1 MGFMDKIS
9 DISQK
14 VGDGVV
20 DTYKVIADK
29 SGRMFEGAKLKM
41 AISDKEEEL
50 NEMYANIGRILYT
63 SYKKGDE
70 VDKNIAKECKKIDKM
85 VSEIAEIKKEYLV
98 SKDLREC
105 AKCGEVIPLS
115 SAFCEKC
122 GAKQEPVKVKKKE
135 DKKGEAAEVK
145 VERVCPSCGL
155 ICSSEAK
162 FCNKCGYKF

>member
-9 DISQK
+9 DLSQK

-29 SGRMFEGAKLKM
+29 SGKMFEGAKLKM
-41 AISDKEEEL
+41 AISDKEDEA
-50 NEMYANIGRILYT
+50 NAMYIDIGKSLYA
-63 SYKKGDE
+63 SYKKGEE
-70 VDKNIAKECKKIDKM
+70 VDKNLAKECKKIDKINA
-85 VSEIAEIKKEYLV
+85 EIAEMKKEYLV

-105 AKCGEVIPLS
+105 SKCGEVIPLS

-122 GAKQEPVKVKKKE
+122 GAKQEVIKVKKKE
-135 DKKGEAAEVK
+135 DKKSEAEVK